1 MCTSYNLL
9 PSNAHLSRNVVH
21 TLYTF
26 LRSNEQQYISKR
38 LIYLVIFDQNYT
50 ITKYQMM
57 MGFDLLFSILLVYCI
72 VRLYLVCTK
81 SQWQKRQR
89 SSYLS
94 VCHVVDIQKLVKP
107 KYYHHHQMSK
117 QKLSCQ
123 HFQVNEAVVSKDRIA
138 NMSNTWKY

>member
-9 PSNAHLSRNVVH
+9 PCNAYLSRNVVH
-21 TLYTF
+21 TLYPI
-26 LRSNEQQYISKR
+26 LRSNQYHYISKS
-38 LIYLVIFDQNYT
+38 LFIQLSL
-50 ITKYQMM
+50 TKNSK
-57 MGFDLLFSILLVYCI
+57 LLFSILLVYCI
-72 VRLYLVCTK
+72 ICLYLVCTK

-89 SSYLS
+89 LSYLS
-94 VCHVVDIQKLVKP
+94 VCHVIDIQKLVKP

-123 HFQVNEAVVSKDRIA
+123 HFQVNEAVVSKDGIG